1 MPLAGDRTLRALTGW
16 LGIAVL
22 VELVLLRTGTRTI
35 IHIPGLGRF
44 DVSIGVL
51 SELGRLAYYIAL
63 VLVVSTLFYLAWS
76 CWVTR
81 SATGRLVG
89 GLVWMFLAVALLGRV
104 GLVPG
109 AAVGWLS
116 LIVMAGVL
124 VVTWSGARSL
134 PVVLFVSASASATWS
149 VLGQGQGGGLSGETV
164 DTAVVLAEALLILAG
179 VTAPLLVKGKVTK
192 SAFAAGLVTVV
203 VVAAG
208 LSVGGSTLAVLT
220 LWNLGVPGWFPPI
233 AYGLALG
240 ALIVTLWSALFDRQV
255 PTACAVLSMV
265 GGGVGPIST
274 YQTALALTAVILLGV
289 TGAWASRIGG
299 LFGVQTLDRTTAAEN
314 GDLVLLS

>member
-1 MPLAGDRTLRALTGW
+1 MPPAADRTLRALTAW

-22 VELVLLRTGTRTI
+22 VELVLLRTGTRTL

-51 SELGRLAYYIAL
+51 SEVGRLAYYIAL
-63 VLVVSTLFYLAWS
+63 VLVVSTLFHLGWS

-104 GLVPG
+104 GRVPG

-116 LIVMAGVL
+116 LIVMGGVL
-124 VVTWSGARSL
+124 VITWGGARSL
-134 PVVLFVSASASATWS
+134 PVALFVAASATATWS
-149 VLGQGQGGGLSGETV
+149 VLGQGAGGGLSGETV

-192 SAFAAGLVTVV
+192 SAIVAGLVTVV

-208 LSVGGSTLAVLT
+208 FSVGGSTLAILT
-220 LWNLGVPGWFPPI
+220 LWNLGVPGWFAPI

-240 ALIVTLWSALFDRQV
+240 GLVVTLWSALTDRQV
-255 PTACAVLSMV
+255 PTVCAVLLMV
-265 GGGVGPIST
+265 AGGVGPIST
-274 YQTALALTAVILLGV
+274 YQTALALTAVMLLGV
-289 TGAWASRIGG
+289 TGPSANRIGA
-299 LFGVQTLDRTTAAEN
+299 LHGVQSPDRTHAPDKKA
-314 GDLVLLS
+314 LVPLS